1 MDRTQYDYVPP
12 EVSDED
18 LEGYAGGKYG
28 AKSFEL
34 GANPCLL
41 VIDMT
46 NEFVE
51 PEYSTGS
58 KSGLQC
64 ADNVAKLLEEA
75 RDADLPVVFTRYPGY
90 HIPAEVG
97 QWADSID
104 EFELL
109 EEDAYKIHPTVA
121 PAEDEPVL
129 EKCKPS
135 GFFDTQLESVLNYY
149 NCDSLIICGLTTS
162 GCVRATVVDAFSYN
176 YDIVVPM
183 DCVGDRSEISHRI
196 NLFDMSMKYA
206 KVKHSDEVL
215 EQIAVL

>member
-1 MDRTQYDYVPP
+1 MDRTQYDYVPS

-18 LEGYAGGKYG
+18 LEAYAGGKYG
-28 AKSFEL
+28 AKEFDL
-34 GANPCLL
+34 GANACVL
-41 VIDMT
+41 VVDMT

-51 PEYSTGS
+51 PEYPAGS

-64 ADNVAKLLEEA
+64 ANNVAKILKEA
-75 RDADLPVVFTRYPGY
+75 RAAALPIVFTRYPGY
-90 HIPAEVG
+90 RIPAEIG

-109 EEDAYKIHPTVA
+109 DERAYKIHSTVA
-121 PAEDEPVL
+121 PAENEPVL

-135 GFFDTQLESVLNYY
+135 GFFDTQLESILNFY
-149 NCDSLIICGLTTS
+149 NCNSLITCGLTTS

-206 KVKHSDEVL
+206 KVTQSDEIL
-215 EQIAVL
+215 EQIADL